1 MNYKKK
7 LHLEEEE
14 AKIVQ
19 DSKATVMPKRIVA
32 DRDGLPSWRHKPAPE
47 YLTEAI
53 LLFLDKTRE
62 GGEVNMFGSGP
73 LVQDN
78 FTDLTSSEA
87 RKCVTYWMETFSER
101 HP

>member
-1 MNYKKK
+1 MSKNKKQT
-7 LHLEEEE
+7 EET
-14 AKIVQ
+14 KPQGDVQ
-19 DSKATVMPKRIVA
+19 S
-32 DRDGLPSWRHKPAPE
+32 DRLISWRGAPAPD
-47 YLTEAI
+47 YVTETI

-78 FTDLTSSEA
+78 FPVLSSSEA
-87 RKCVTYWMETFSER
+87 RKCVTYWMETFSVR